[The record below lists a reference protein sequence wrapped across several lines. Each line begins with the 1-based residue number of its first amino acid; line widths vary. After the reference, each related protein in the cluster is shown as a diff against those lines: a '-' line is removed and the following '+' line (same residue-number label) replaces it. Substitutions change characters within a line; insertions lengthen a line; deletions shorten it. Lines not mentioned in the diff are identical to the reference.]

1 MEDKKASPF
10 VHLKDLDPTLE
21 KIRDVSRT
29 VTENELDFL
38 RLYEQLLVYLIRK
51 DGIDKGLK
59 AKVFDV
65 LEGINNKQL
74 KVLAEMSKTK
84 ITFVRK
90 RND

>member
-1 MEDKKASPF
+1 MSDKLTGNF

-21 KIRDVSRT
+21 KIRDVSRI

-38 RLYEQLLVYLIRK
+38 RLYEQLLVYLIK
-51 DGIDKGLK
+51 KQGIDKQLK

-65 LEGINNKQL
+65 LEGINSKQL
-74 KVLAEMSKTK
+74 EVLADMSKTK

-90 RND
+90 RD